1 MAGKF
6 KAADLIAFL
15 SEVAGSAA
23 PDAAADDS
31 QSQDTEESSKEQPK
45 KEQKQ
50 TPQVVR
56 DLNLTDF
63 DSLTDDEDAWLVAF
77 YSGTLAMNST
87 GSAATWSGYSAWE
100 TLSC

>member
-1 MAGKF
+1 MAGRF

-15 SEVAGSAA
+15 SERTGSAA

-31 QSQDTEESSKEQPK
+31 QTEDSRKEQPK
-45 KEQKQ
+45 REQKQ

-63 DSLTDDEDAWLVAF
+63 DGLTEDEDAWLVAF
-77 YSGTLAMNST
+77 YSGVFAVNNST
-87 GSAATWSGYSAWE
+87 FA
-100 TLSC
+100 